1 VRQARSQ
8 QTLERLLDSAEAL
21 IGEKGFAD
29 APVAEIAR
37 RAGFSV
43 GAFYSR
49 FRDKEALLHCLQGR
63 LFDEAVATADATLDP
78 GRWRGAGLVDVACEL
93 VAFLVEIH
101 RERAGILRE
110 VVVRA
115 PTDARID
122 ARKEALLKHISDRL
136 QPLLLERVDEIR
148 HPDPDAAA
156 RFAFRV
162 VLGVL
167 KEAILFAGPAAHGI
181 PRSDASL
188 SEELSRVFLAYLGVR
203 LPLRTR
209 RGGEAEPRR
218 HGERSTEWRSNSPR

>member
-1 VRQARSQ
+1 VIDGHPHFRWIRPIRQARSQ

-43 GAFYSR
+43 GAFYAR

-63 LFDEAVATADATLDP
+63 LFDEAVATADVTLAS
-78 GRWRGAGLVDVACEL
+78 GRWRGVGLVDVVEEL

-110 VVVRA
+110 IVVRA
-115 PTDARID
+115 PADSRID
-122 ARKEALLKHISDRL
+122 ERKERLVAHICDRL
-136 QPLLLERVDEIR
+136 QLLLLERGAEIR
-148 HPDPDAAA
+148 HPAPDTAA

-167 KEAILFAGPAAHGI
+167 KEAVLFAGPAAHGI
-181 PRSDASL
+181 PRSDAAL
-188 SEELSRVFLAYLGVR
+188 TEELSRVFLAYLGVR
-203 LPLRTR
+203 VPNRT
-209 RGGEAEPRR
+209 
-218 HGERSTEWRSNSPR
+218 

>member
-1 VRQARSQ
+1 VVIRKHPRFRWIRPVRQARSQ
-8 QTLERLLDSAEAL
+8 QTLERLLDSAEVL

-43 GAFYSR
+43 GAFYAR

-63 LFDEAVATADATLDP
+63 LFDEARATADAALEP
-78 GRWRGAGLVDVACEL
+78 ERWRGVGLVDVAEEL

-110 VVVRA
+110 IVVRA
-115 PTDARID
+115 PVDARVD
-122 ARKEALLKHISDRL
+122 ERKERLIAHICDRL
-136 QPLLLERVDEIR
+136 QPLLLERGDEIR
-148 HPDPDAAA
+148 HPEPDVAA

-167 KEAILFAGPAAHGI
+167 KEAVLFAGPEAHGI
-181 PRSDASL
+181 PRSDAAL
-188 SEELSRVFLAYLGVR
+188 SGELSRVFLAYLGVHA
-203 LPLRTR
+203 PV
-209 RGGEAEPRR
+209 G
-218 HGERSTEWRSNSPR
+218 S